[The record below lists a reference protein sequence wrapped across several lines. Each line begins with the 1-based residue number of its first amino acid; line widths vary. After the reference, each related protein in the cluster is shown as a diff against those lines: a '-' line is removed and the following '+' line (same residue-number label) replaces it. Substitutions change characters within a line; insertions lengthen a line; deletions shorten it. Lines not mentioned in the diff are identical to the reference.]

1 MLDAVRNS
9 DIPKEKANDLGI
21 IISVWLSPSVATDD
35 NLDHK
40 ILFDVHRKATTAA
53 IHKAMNNEPSVDWLL
68 ENQDKIIHKY
78 YQMGLDGK
86 I

>member
-1 MLDAVRNS
+1 
-9 DIPKEKANDLGI
+9 
-21 IISVWLSPSVATDD
+21 
-35 NLDHK
+35 
-40 ILFDVHRKATTAA
+40 
-53 IHKAMNNEPSVDWLL
+53 LL